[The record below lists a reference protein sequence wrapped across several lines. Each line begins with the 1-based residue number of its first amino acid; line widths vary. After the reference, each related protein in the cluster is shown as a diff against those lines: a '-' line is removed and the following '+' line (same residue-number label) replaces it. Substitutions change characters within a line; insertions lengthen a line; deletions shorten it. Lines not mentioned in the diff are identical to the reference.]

1 MVLGLR
7 PKSHIKICILK
18 WEKAN
23 NYPHW
28 HALYSWVVGGFWT
41 HLGEESKFSP
51 PPIIDLRGCRRF
63 LDNCSSE

>member
-51 PPIIDLRGCRRF
+51 PPPHY
-63 LDNCSSE
+63 